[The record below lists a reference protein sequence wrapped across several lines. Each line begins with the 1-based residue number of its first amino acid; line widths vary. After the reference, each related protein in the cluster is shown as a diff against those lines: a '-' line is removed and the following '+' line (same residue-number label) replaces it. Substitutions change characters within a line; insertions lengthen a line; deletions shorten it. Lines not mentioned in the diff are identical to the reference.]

1 MKIDEK
7 LDLSILPEEAKKE
20 LYDFYLFL
28 LTKYSK
34 KELKDND
41 DDFLKNLIPRKIKNL
56 KPIMNREYYY
66 AR

>member
-7 LDLSILPEEAKKE
+7 IDLSILPEEAKKE

-34 KELKDND
+34 KELKAN
-41 DDFLKNLIPRKIKNL
+41 DDFLNDLIPRRVKNL
-56 KPIMNREYYY
+56 KPIINRENYY

>member
-7 LDLSILPEEAKKE
+7 IDLSILPEEAKKE

-34 KELKDND
+34 KEIKDEE
-41 DDFLKNLIPRKIKNL
+41 DFLNHLIPRKIKNL
-56 KPIMNREYYY
+56 KPITNREYYY